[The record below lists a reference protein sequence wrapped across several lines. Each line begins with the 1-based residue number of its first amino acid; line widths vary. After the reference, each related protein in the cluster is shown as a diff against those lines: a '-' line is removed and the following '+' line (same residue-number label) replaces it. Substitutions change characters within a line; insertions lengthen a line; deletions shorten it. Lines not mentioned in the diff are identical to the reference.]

1 MYKIYSKSNIYS
13 YTRQYVA
20 NTFYGGEV
28 KALDKTLHVSQVFK
42 YPQVVLKLPTN
53 VVDINAAEMAR
64 FSPLRAR
71 DLAGPVISSYY
82 EKQIEDYHK
91 IDITVQVDPHMNKY
105 DCRGAVC
112 LSSSMQSNVPSPF
125 SGNHTHLN
133 MPGSQWGQGYKY
145 LSDHLHSAH
154 YLTLRNE
161 YRDTQHNLAVTIG
174 RRTMSTDGKPP
185 LSKNENVQMSS
196 KEKLKKAI
204 KDYGSTVI
212 VFHVAISLMSLGGC
226 YLLIS
231 SGVDLVEMLKHFKIG
246 EGTLTKV
253 AASNAGT
260 FVIAY
265 AVHKCF
271 APIRMA
277 ITLTATPFIVR
288 YLRNVGFLKRNFNNT
303 GDGK

>member
-1 MYKIYSKSNIYS
+1 MYKILSRSIKYS
-13 YTRQYVA
+13 YGKYP
-20 NTFYGGEV
+20 NTVNIVGGEYSL
-28 KALDKTLHVSQVFK
+28 LDKTLHISPTNC
-42 YPQVVLKLPTN
+42 YPQVALKLPMN
-53 VVDINAAEMAR
+53 VVDINSSEMSR
-64 FSPLRAR
+64 FSPIRTR
-71 DLAGPVISSYY
+71 DISGPVISSYF
-82 EKQIEDYHK
+82 EKTLDDNFPK
-91 IDITVQVDPHMNKY
+91 IDITIQVDPHVNKY
-105 DCRGAVC
+105 DCQGAIS
-112 LSSSMQSNVPSPF
+112 LSSSMQSNVPRPF

-145 LSDHLHSAH
+145 LSDHLQSAH

-161 YRDTQHNLAVTIG
+161 YRHKNNNSAVG
-174 RRTMSTDGKPP
+174 QRNMSTQANTT
-185 LSKNENVQMSS
+185 LTS
-196 KEKLKKAI
+196 KEKLKKAV

-212 VFHVAISLMSLGGC
+212 VFHVAISVISLGGC

-231 SGVDLVEMLKHFKIG
+231 SGVDLVQVLKHFNIG

-271 APIRMA
+271 APIRIG

-288 YLRNVGFLKRNFNNT
+288 YLRNIGFLKSSI
-303 GDGK
+303 KS